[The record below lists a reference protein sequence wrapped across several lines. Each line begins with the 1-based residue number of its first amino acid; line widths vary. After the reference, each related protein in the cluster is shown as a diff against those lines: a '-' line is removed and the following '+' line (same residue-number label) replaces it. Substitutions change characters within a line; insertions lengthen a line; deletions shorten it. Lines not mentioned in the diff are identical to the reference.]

1 VWQLFCW
8 HLFWLSCFNCGS
20 SSLGYKRTDGNHTDI
35 MTTFRALGCSVQ
47 SIASVGKGCPDLL
60 VGKDGWTVPVEVKD
74 GSKPPS
80 ARKLTPDEEIWRTNW
95 QGSYALIESPEQA
108 HQLVAD
114 MMLKTALRP
123 SKGCCSGCSCRSGS
137 GG

>member
-1 VWQLFCW
+1 
-8 HLFWLSCFNCGS
+8 
-20 SSLGYKRTDGNHTDI
+20 LGYKRTDSNHTLI
-35 MTTFRALGCSVQ
+35 VAVFRAMGCSVQ

-108 HQLVAD
+108 HQMVAD
-114 MMLKTALRP
+114 MTLRTALRP
-123 SKGCCSGCSCRSGS
+123 SKGCCSGCSCPSGC